1 MPVGNCNGEVC
12 LGEGVTE
19 VALYVKGGLK
29 RSLSIGNFIGIYAY
43 ARDIRIKLDAN
54 DRAGIYPE

>member
-1 MPVGNCNGEVC
+1 MEKCVW
-12 LGEGVTE
+12 GVKE

-43 ARDIRIKLDAN
+43 EKDIRIT
-54 DRAGIYPE
+54 YP

>member
-12 LGEGVTE
+12 LGEGVKE
-19 VALYVKGGLK
+19 VALYVKRGLK

-43 ARDIRIKLDAN
+43 ERDIRIT
-54 DRAGIYPE
+54 YP